1 MRFSACI
8 EVLFA
13 KEAPV
18 FADRIRLARDA
29 GLDAVEFW
37 WTSNKDIDAI
47 KTALDETGL
56 PLAGAVVETTAH
68 LTNGAAHP
76 RFLELLDDTSAVAQ
90 RLGTKIL
97 IAQGGANQP
106 DVPRPAQHAAIVAGL
121 TRAADRLK
129 GTGIVLAIEPLNTL
143 VDHKTYY
150 LSSTTEGLDIVDEVG
165 RPEIG
170 LIYDIYHSAVMG
182 EDIERVLAGRL
193 DRIAHVHLADVPGRG
208 EPGSGKL
215 DWRSKL
221 AWLDQAG
228 YRGYVGLEFW
238 PTKPTREALGFLDDA

>member
-18 FADRIRLARDA
+18 FPDRIRLARDA

-37 WTSNKDIDAI
+37 WTSNKDVDAV
-47 KTALDETGL
+47 KAALDETGL

-68 LTNGAAHP
+68 LTGKAAHP
-76 RFLELLDDTSAVAQ
+76 RFLELLDGAIKVAQ
-90 RLGTKIL
+90 RLGTKVL
-97 IAQGGANQP
+97 VAQGGANQS
-106 DVPRPAQHAAIVAGL
+106 DLPRPTQHAAIVAGL

-143 VDHKTYY
+143 VDHKSYY

-170 LIYDIYHSAVMG
+170 LTYDIYHSAVMG
-182 EDIERVLAGRL
+182 EDVEKVLAGRL
-193 DRIAHVHLADVPGRG
+193 DRVAHVHLADMPGR

-215 DWRSKL
+215 DWRAKL

-228 YRGYVGLEFW
+228 YRGYIGLEFW
-238 PTKPTREALGFLDDA
+238 PTKPTREALAFLAEA